1 MYAPREKTQY
11 TKDLQNR
18 YNEYMSGI
26 YSRPVGSCY
35 KTITSQR
42 YSDTE
47 DNDTQEG
54 LHTIESA
61 LQPVMPAHLT
71 NIGT

>member
-1 MYAPREKTQY
+1 
-11 TKDLQNR
+11 
-18 YNEYMSGI
+18 MSGI
-26 YSRPVGSCY
+26 YSRPVDSCY

-42 YSDTE
+42 YSDAE
-47 DNDTQEG
+47 NNDTQEG

-71 NIGT
+71 DIGT